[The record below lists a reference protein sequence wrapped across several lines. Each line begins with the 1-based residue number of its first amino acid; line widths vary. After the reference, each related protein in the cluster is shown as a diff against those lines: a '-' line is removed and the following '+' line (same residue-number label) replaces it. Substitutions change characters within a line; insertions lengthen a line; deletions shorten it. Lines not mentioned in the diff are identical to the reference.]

1 MKSLPWLSGLRLW
14 VNWYEEGPQRQSG
27 SSGKAEGRVVFG
39 AFHVEGLG
47 AGGGGA
53 LCSREWVGWSMWAAL
68 WAPERAAETGRV
80 GEDHGG
86 SARGEAASG
95 SQGQR
100 KSQREQGHGN
110 PGMMDGCSVIS
121 PEMKKWL

>member
-1 MKSLPWLSGLRLW
+1 MQ
-14 VNWYEEGPQRQSG
+14 QRVGGVEHVGGTVG
-27 SSGKAEGRVVFG
+27 SE
-39 AFHVEGLG
+39 
-47 AGGGGA
+47 
-53 LCSREWVGWSMWAAL
+53 C
-68 WAPERAAETGRV
+68 AAETGRV